1 MYNSP
6 ALAHILYAMIKIASR
21 RENERKSEMTETI
34 KMKNVKSEEHNA
46 FLCYVLWI
54 ALAEAVGALAG
65 WITRE
70 GNQYFNTSVA
80 HPPFTAP
87 SWVFPLAWTA
97 LYALMGIGSARVFM
111 AHRSA
116 SRSRALA
123 VFIVQLVFNFFWPIL
138 FFNIGSYSLALVWI
152 AALFIISIM
161 MTAAFRRIDDAAGL
175 LQVPYLIWLGYAI
188 YLNAGVWLMTK

>member
-1 MYNSP
+1 
-6 ALAHILYAMIKIASR
+6 
-21 RENERKSEMTETI
+21 MTETI

-54 ALAEAVGALAG
+54 ALAEAVGALTG

-70 GNQYFNTSVA
+70 GSRYFNNSME

-87 SWVFPLAWTA
+87 SWVFPAAWTA
-97 LYALMGIGSARVFM
+97 LYALMGIGAARVFM

-116 SRSRALA
+116 SRNRALA

-138 FFNIGSYSLALVWI
+138 FFNIAAYGTALIWLV
-152 AALFIISIM
+152 ALFVISVF
-161 MTAAFRRIDDAAGL
+161 MTVAFRRIDDAAGL
-175 LQVPYLIWLGYAI
+175 LQIPYLIWLGYAA
-188 YLNAGVWLMTK
+188 YLNAGMWLMAR